1 MKSASTAQETLN
13 QIYANRSLSSVYSIP
28 RKQTGAGSCLEEVKK
43 DGREWREIIKI
54 VQQSVVDKNTMA
66 RWQID
71 KIQLCV
77 NTTLEEQFIKKRQK
91 MKEDG
96 RSSKE
101 LIEQHAF
108 HVVSRAKAKHVCQ
121 SGLEVCQGPSVFANI
136 LGRSDMGVH
145 LRRNADITL
154 KLAEKCSYTQ
164 TALVVF
170 KIIPGRMKS
179 IPTSFKLIEEAMEP
193 TPNFDCHVSNRK
205 PTAWQ
210 KEAHQLANS
219 CIYLYEYDDSCH
231 PSKAPRQILPYAVLT
246 CTLVSP
252 PKVPVTSVISVTDV
266 STTDTDG
273 SCSDMDIVDDS
284 DDAKD
289 DEVKKAESSSTS
301 VSTEAVRG
309 KQASERSTK
318 LSVEDIQGCNLG
330 PSSQSDAGVFVK
342 PRPLPCGNKKS
353 QKTNHSTHPT
363 TSQGTRRT
371 TLLQP
376 ATFQYGSK
384 ESKTSDQSTVQSES
398 NSGGTSSQR
407 LKNMAAGFFA
417 KLKDPR
423 IQQALQSKKSY
434 ATSGVKGGTRKE
446 PERKPDIP
454 ENAQEGRLKSKPK
467 MRQAE
472 HSSWQE
478 MKKTSS
484 DVLKRERARKQE
496 AMPMG
501 YSSKQ
506 VSTKCSTSSK
516 SLTVGRSASKH
527 TGGIT
532 KRKLST
538 RFKEKM
544 KKQLADVLLADEIK
558 IPPRK
563 GQMSAG
569 IQKEKKRGE
578 NVKETKTHSQQSGSQ
593 DGKSSAF
600 ERQVPVKN
608 IRHTDDKQNATESN
622 PAEQPVEGLK
632 KASDTP
638 VKELLSGKASGLDPS
653 DSEHT
658 EMLSALQSLDQTL
671 DILTPSTV
679 VVSSSEMSDSTSEET
694 LCRAQKVN
702 KTVSVKMEENI
713 SPCAGQEES
722 KCLEVMDMPEQ
733 NVIQAAQIDYERN
746 KVSAGNMSPKERSV
760 KLEVD
765 FEEMQGTD
773 TNNEEESMARLQ
785 ASGSKNHPEDS
796 SSKRTI
802 KQEATDTTG
811 PSCQHLCVKADF
823 TEGNLME
830 SHTCDEE
837 ATGGNNSTMFVID
850 QVFSLAGNGTSQTLA
865 QEQEEKIIPEDT
877 AICLPYDVE
886 EQATSNS
893 NGLPASQIVAPQGY
907 NRAGLPVSD
916 AMDSGSKAGNLE
928 INTTRPFVTTTS
940 VGVARPQTS
949 RPSVSEDTSSA
960 TLGRRDATAGVRGGQ
975 GCQTSYQSRSC
986 MWLRKDA
993 MLESL
998 LMGSLNTLELGIQNL
1013 QARSD
1018 CPQLV
1023 IAVRTAATIATRTS
1037 ATLLELAVQEVRDH
1051 MSRKPDQMLGGML
1064 QEPTLDC
1071 RKLES
1076 LISGT
1081 INTLK
1086 MTSDNMDDSC
1096 SLQSS
1101 FRTALTLLELALD
1114 IVWIRSQ
1121 PRGSTIGQPELY
1133 NIPPSQGESMAS
1145 EAHRP
1150 MECQS
1155 NVFSSQWEE
1164 SGRHWH
1170 TNNERGQQV
1179 TVFPMEKQ
1187 EGHGSSQ
1194 RKLATG
1200 GTSDVTG
1207 RAKPITPPPLPPPL
1221 PTFMSFPPQQLF
1233 TIAEGPVSS
1242 PSLPSGEAAELGAD
1256 HCSNLIG
1263 TSGKCGD
1270 LEPECAVIGTKEM
1283 SASMQT
1289 KTLHKVEG
1297 SCNDKE
1303 VTPNLSIN
1311 VQNMTVDHN
1320 ENNHVE
1326 VNLESFTR
1334 KTYLWHLAEE
1344 KRRDRNEELTPMLC
1358 DEPMPLE
1365 KARTEQ
1371 EGQLKGE
1378 EEKTSLKM
1386 KAAFPSE
1393 DTRAMSGF
1401 ALCQETADKHRMLC
1415 DHEESRNQAETQPC
1429 TENSSSPEQMSRRM
1443 EESNAKL
1450 TQKTLPTKISRRMKR
1465 MSRRKGLIN
1474 KSQKGGGQDNDGS
1487 TYVTYDPS
1495 LHPFQVGVVS
1505 QLADD
1510 NMEQLADDVPTLTD
1524 HHEFDSSLSSSV
1536 GGQSFHSSSSHDSFL
1551 CNKETVAKNTASKG
1565 ASRPFSCAASVS
1577 KGELTDVES
1586 PCTFSG
1592 KLAANVSPT
1601 LGNKLA
1607 MAAVLS
1613 TKLSCP
1619 KMFINEHSTASPV
1632 KETTTK
1638 ECDRQTEKE
1647 AYERARKQWTRL
1659 CKSLVHQEVPNKA
1672 GREVKAEEQQKSP
1685 NIDSGS
1691 ATVHDCELEAK
1702 TELTEQNTSE
1712 PTAAASSHEAGNS
1725 VLYGEKEGST
1735 PSNKNSGSPGNL
1747 CESELCKTFSMTSP
1761 QDNGQGAEG
1770 RMLHDPEEPAP
1781 DRICTPLYNAVK
1793 MSQDSKPF
1801 DFDMVLSCARSGHAQ
1816 QVFQCVTDRMKKV
1829 SAEIEQFQQGIVHL
1843 ELNKNIL
1850 DGVNLQKDQHK
1861 LLLRAATI
1869 HLSEISTE
1877 LEMLQATKTYLSNIQ
1892 RREKQK
1898 TPLRDVSLVPEEEFA
1913 PPEERKPDTIRNI
1926 LLRQLDMKKGQVK
1939 ALHKSLR
1946 SYQQINGNNME
1957 FVRMLLRSQIHA
1969 HGEDIHQLEDV
1980 LKEEKPSVRIIP
1992 DKAKISEVQE
2002 RQAKCQDL
2010 LKTLLKDSSP
2020 DHAKIE
2026 WCKMKC
2032 GKYHTI
2038 LLYEGDKCYLWENR
2052 NRSKSKSP
2060 AEDDKTKPLDS
2071 REISTAEAWN
2081 SLSSK
2086 TMKRQHD
2093 AGGKQASKKRKTVQK
2108 RLDHE
2113 AKSQSH
2119 INPTADETTVEA
2131 SVSLQEKPGEKGQSG
2146 FTDRPERPEVVS
2158 AEKVQKPSA
2167 TGVPSPRD
2175 SRQQQPSVTAK
2186 SSKSLQVT
2194 IINPDAK
2201 GQAEVA
2207 VGHSSKAS
2215 QDIPGESTGTI
2226 QSVVTKTEAASVAS
2240 AVSHSISTVRDSSL
2254 QERRTFSVTSN
2265 LTKCPLDSEGGR
2277 KVKTTDTKHIR
2288 THLANRTVPS
2298 PSRQAAGPGV
2308 HCTSRTLGKQ
2318 SFLPRC
2324 PNNMYSAVPY
2334 TYPVHR
2340 TPPRQVQYPT
2350 SHLQHR
2356 GNWSLLG
2363 TGPNVLH
2370 RPMIAP
2376 HTMFPFPNQPM
2387 FPNRWQTN

>member
-1 MKSASTAQETLN
+1 MEDTPEKSNVIPIIVRVMGTSRLRRSLAPIPFKILATDMLPPLTDSPLIFGRSTRGQDGTCDFLKMKSASTAQETLN
-13 QIYANRSLSSVYSIP
+13 QIYGNRSLSSVYSIP
-28 RKQTGAGSCLEEVKK
+28 RRQTGAGSCLEEVKK
-43 DGREWREIIKI
+43 DGREWREVIKI

-96 RSSKE
+96 RSNKE
-101 LIEQHAF
+101 LMEQHAF
-108 HVVSRAKAKHVCQ
+108 HVVSHAKAKHVCQ

-170 KIIPGRMKS
+170 KVIPGRMKS
-179 IPTSFKLIEEAMEP
+179 IPTSFKLIKEAMEP

-301 VSTEAVRG
+301 VSTEDVRG
-309 KQASERSTK
+309 KQASERSKK

-330 PSSQSDAGVFVK
+330 PSSQSKAGVFVK
-342 PRPLPCGNKKS
+342 PLPFPCGNKKT

-423 IQQALQSKKSY
+423 IQRTLQSKKSH
-434 ATSGVKGGTRKE
+434 ASSGVKGGTRSE

-454 ENAQEGRLKSKPK
+454 KNAQECRLKAKAKPK

-472 HSSWQE
+472 HSTSLE
-478 MKKTSS
+478 MKSS
-484 DVLKRERARKQE
+484 SEVLKTERDRKQE
-496 AMPMG
+496 TMSMG
-501 YSSKQ
+501 CRSKQ

-532 KRKLST
+532 KRKPST

-569 IQKEKKRGE
+569 IQKEKKPGE
-578 NVKETKTHSQQSGSQ
+578 NVKETKTRNQQSGFQ

-600 ERQVPVKN
+600 ERQVLVKN

-622 PAEQPVEGLK
+622 PAEQPEEGLK
-632 KASDTP
+632 KGSDTP

-671 DILTPSTV
+671 DHLTPSTV
-679 VVSSSEMSDSTSEET
+679 AVSSSEMSDSTSEET
-694 LCRAQKVN
+694 LCRAHKVN
-702 KTVSVKMEENI
+702 KTVFVKTEENV
-713 SPCAGQEES
+713 SASVQEEES
-722 KCLEVMDMPEQ
+722 KCLEVMDMLEQ
-733 NVIQAAQIDYERN
+733 NVFQAAQIDYERN

-765 FEEMQGTD
+765 LEEMQRTD
-773 TNNEEESMARLQ
+773 TNNGEESTAHLQ

-802 KQEATDTTG
+802 KQEATDTTD
-811 PSCQHLCVKADF
+811 PSCQNLCVKADF
-823 TEGNLME
+823 TEESLME
-830 SHTCDEE
+830 SQTCDEE

-877 AICLPYDVE
+877 VRCLPY
-886 EQATSNS
+886 EQATSNV
-893 NGLPASQIVAPQGY
+893 LPASQIGEPQGH
-907 NRAGLPVSD
+907 NQNGLPVSD
-916 AMDSGSKAGNLE
+916 AMDLGSKAGNLE
-928 INTTRPFVTTTS
+928 ISITRPFVTTTS

-960 TLGRRDATAGVRGGQ
+960 ILGRRDATAGVRGGQ

-1051 MSRKPDQMLGGML
+1051 MSSKPDQMLGGML

-1170 TNNERGQQV
+1170 TNNERAQQV

-1194 RKLATG
+1194 RKLAT
-1200 GTSDVTG
+1200 
-1207 RAKPITPPPLPPPL
+1207 
-1221 PTFMSFPPQQLF
+1221 
-1233 TIAEGPVSS
+1233 
-1242 PSLPSGEAAELGAD
+1242 GEAAELGAD

-1289 KTLHKVEG
+1289 KMLHTGKHNTSKVEG
-1297 SCNDKE
+1297 SCDDKE

-1326 VNLESFTR
+1326 VNLEAVTG
-1334 KTYLWHLAEE
+1334 KTYPWHLAKENA
-1344 KRRDRNEELTPMLC
+1344 KRRDRNEELTPMQC

-1371 EGQLKGE
+1371 EGELKGE
-1378 EEKTSLKM
+1378 EEKSSLKM

-1393 DTRAMSGF
+1393 DTRAMPGF
-1401 ALCQETADKHRMLC
+1401 ALFQETADRHRMLC

-1429 TENSSSPEQMSRRM
+1429 TKNSSSPEQMRRRM

-1450 TQKTLPTKISRRMKR
+1450 TQKH
-1465 MSRRKGLIN
+1465 
-1474 KSQKGGGQDNDGS
+1474 
-1487 TYVTYDPS
+1487 Y
-1495 LHPFQVGVVS
+1495 
-1505 QLADD
+1505 
-1510 NMEQLADDVPTLTD
+1510 
-1524 HHEFDSSLSSSV
+1524 
-1536 GGQSFHSSSSHDSFL
+1536 
-1551 CNKETVAKNTASKG
+1551 
-1565 ASRPFSCAASVS
+1565 
-1577 KGELTDVES
+1577 
-1586 PCTFSG
+1586 
-1592 KLAANVSPT
+1592 
-1601 LGNKLA
+1601 
-1607 MAAVLS
+1607 
-1613 TKLSCP
+1613 
-1619 KMFINEHSTASPV
+1619 
-1632 KETTTK
+1632 
-1638 ECDRQTEKE
+1638 
-1647 AYERARKQWTRL
+1647 
-1659 CKSLVHQEVPNKA
+1659 
-1672 GREVKAEEQQKSP
+1672 
-1685 NIDSGS
+1685 
-1691 ATVHDCELEAK
+1691 
-1702 TELTEQNTSE
+1702 
-1712 PTAAASSHEAGNS
+1712 
-1725 VLYGEKEGST
+1725 
-1735 PSNKNSGSPGNL
+1735 
-1747 CESELCKTFSMTSP
+1747 
-1761 QDNGQGAEG
+1761 
-1770 RMLHDPEEPAP
+1770 
-1781 DRICTPLYNAVK
+1781 
-1793 MSQDSKPF
+1793 
-1801 DFDMVLSCARSGHAQ
+1801 
-1816 QVFQCVTDRMKKV
+1816 
-1829 SAEIEQFQQGIVHL
+1829 
-1843 ELNKNIL
+1843 
-1850 DGVNLQKDQHK
+1850 LQ
-1861 LLLRAATI
+1861 
-1869 HLSEISTE
+1869 
-1877 LEMLQATKTYLSNIQ
+1877 
-1892 RREKQK
+1892 
-1898 TPLRDVSLVPEEEFA
+1898 
-1913 PPEERKPDTIRNI
+1913 
-1926 LLRQLDMKKGQVK
+1926 
-1939 ALHKSLR
+1939 SLR
-1946 SYQQINGNNME
+1946 
-1957 FVRMLLRSQIHA
+1957 
-1969 HGEDIHQLEDV
+1969 
-1980 LKEEKPSVRIIP
+1980 
-1992 DKAKISEVQE
+1992 
-2002 RQAKCQDL
+2002 
-2010 LKTLLKDSSP
+2010 
-2020 DHAKIE
+2020 
-2026 WCKMKC
+2026 
-2032 GKYHTI
+2032 
-2038 LLYEGDKCYLWENR
+2038 
-2052 NRSKSKSP
+2052 
-2060 AEDDKTKPLDS
+2060 
-2071 REISTAEAWN
+2071 
-2081 SLSSK
+2081 
-2086 TMKRQHD
+2086 
-2093 AGGKQASKKRKTVQK
+2093 
-2108 RLDHE
+2108 
-2113 AKSQSH
+2113 
-2119 INPTADETTVEA
+2119 
-2131 SVSLQEKPGEKGQSG
+2131 
-2146 FTDRPERPEVVS
+2146 
-2158 AEKVQKPSA
+2158 
-2167 TGVPSPRD
+2167 
-2175 SRQQQPSVTAK
+2175 
-2186 SSKSLQVT
+2186 
-2194 IINPDAK
+2194 
-2201 GQAEVA
+2201 
-2207 VGHSSKAS
+2207 
-2215 QDIPGESTGTI
+2215 
-2226 QSVVTKTEAASVAS
+2226 
-2240 AVSHSISTVRDSSL
+2240 
-2254 QERRTFSVTSN
+2254 
-2265 LTKCPLDSEGGR
+2265 
-2277 KVKTTDTKHIR
+2277 
-2288 THLANRTVPS
+2288 
-2298 PSRQAAGPGV
+2298 
-2308 HCTSRTLGKQ
+2308 
-2318 SFLPRC
+2318 
-2324 PNNMYSAVPY
+2324 
-2334 TYPVHR
+2334 
-2340 TPPRQVQYPT
+2340 
-2350 SHLQHR
+2350 
-2356 GNWSLLG
+2356 
-2363 TGPNVLH
+2363 
-2370 RPMIAP
+2370 
-2376 HTMFPFPNQPM
+2376 
-2387 FPNRWQTN
+2387 